1 MVSDRFTIQG
11 MAATLA
17 PVYAGVAARDAH
29 LARLAV
35 LPS

>member
-1 MVSDRFTIQG
+1 

-29 LARLAV
+29 LAQLAV